1 MLIATLVYN
10 RDILHVKTYSFGLEI
25 AYFIGILIVLS
36 HQVEMTKRK
45 RYNRKIIMDF
55 EIKRTNDL
63 LSNLVP
69 PPVL

>member
-1 MLIATLVYN
+1 
-10 RDILHVKTYSFGLEI
+10 VKTFSSGLEI

-69 PPVL
+69 PTVL